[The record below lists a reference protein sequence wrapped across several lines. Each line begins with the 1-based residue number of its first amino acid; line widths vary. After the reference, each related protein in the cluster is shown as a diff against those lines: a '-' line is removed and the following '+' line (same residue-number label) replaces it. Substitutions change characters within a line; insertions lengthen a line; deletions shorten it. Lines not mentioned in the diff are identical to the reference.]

1 MDPTIGVCLKL
12 PVSGGVLGAHGGET
26 AGPPSRLGPSS
37 HPVRGWL
44 CSGLWL
50 PLVPQQE
57 TGFWFIF
64 HHVPTGPSV
73 GMYSPGYSEHI
84 PLGKFHNNRAHS
96 NYRVSLSGPPA
107 GPAPR
112 PTQADW
118 TPGNGAGGEAE
129 SRDAAGVRAGADE
142 DTGSPEG
149 DGHIQGQI
157 RKQKQQ
163 AQAGRRP
170 RRGDMFSQQTCAY
183 RWGGP

>member
-1 MDPTIGVCLKL
+1 MCWGP
-12 PVSGGVLGAHGGET
+12 A
-26 AGPPSRLGPSS
+26 AGRPLGP
-37 HPVRGWL
+37 HPGWGCPVTREAGW
-44 CSGLWL
+44 CSGLRL

-107 GPAPR
+107 E
-112 PTQADW
+112 
-118 TPGNGAGGEAE
+118 NGAGGEAE
-129 SRDAAGVRAGADE
+129 SRDTAGVRAGADQ
-142 DTGSPEG
+142 DPGAPEG

-157 RKQKQQ
+157 RKQ
-163 AQAGRRP
+163 
-170 RRGDMFSQQTCAY
+170 T
-183 RWGGP
+183 